1 MATVRVPIE
10 PTLLVWARSRG
21 NRDDDAMRRKFA
33 KWDRWVAGEEHP
45 TLKQAQ
51 DLARFSHV
59 PFGMLLLPRPPRS
72 ELPIPDFRRG
82 RGALAEPS
90 QNLLDIIH
98 LAQRR
103 QDWYRDHLQ
112 QVGADEL
119 TFVGSGR
126 DRPVDE
132 VAAAI
137 RSAFD
142 FDMPRRGLRSADDAR
157 KHLVRKFEELGGLV
171 SVSSMVGND
180 THRSLDPEEVQGFTL
195 HDRIAPYVFVNAA
208 DTKATQV
215 FSLLHELAH
224 VWHGDTGLSAEG
236 FGGEGDGLEAW
247 CNKVAAEAAVPKADL
262 RTRFDPAA
270 ADLTRELDR
279 LAKAY
284 LCSTVV
290 ILLRLRDTN
299 LLRGVDFDAAYRA
312 EVDRLSEFK
321 AGRGDGGGDFYLNQ
335 PYRIGET
342 LSRTLIRDALAGRT
356 PFTEAM
362 SLMSFS
368 NMSVFDKYA
377 AHLGE
382 A

>member
-1 MATVRVPIE
+1 MATVRVPIA
-10 PTLLVWARSRG
+10 PDLLRWARSRG
-21 NRDDDAMRRKFA
+21 GHDDVAMRQKFPQ
-33 KWDRWVAGEEHP
+33 WDRWLADDQRP

-59 PFGMLLLPRPPRS
+59 PFGMLLLPQPPRS

-82 RGALAEPS
+82 RGALSEPS

-103 QDWYRDHLQ
+103 QDWFRERLQ
-112 QVGADEL
+112 QAGADEL
-119 TFVGSGR
+119 PFVGSGR

-132 VAAAI
+132 VATAI
-137 RSAFD
+137 RRALD
-142 FDMPRRGLRSADDAR
+142 FEVPRTGMRSADEAR
-157 KHLVRKFEELGGLV
+157 KHLLGKFEELGGLV

-180 THRSLDPEEVQGFTL
+180 THRGLDPEEVQGFTL
-195 HDRIAPYVFVNAA
+195 HDRLVPYVFVNAA
-208 DTKATQV
+208 DSKATQV
-215 FSLLHELAH
+215 FSFLHELAH

-236 FGGEGDGLEAW
+236 FGSDGDGVEAW
-247 CNKVAAEAAVPKADL
+247 CNRVAAEVAVPQADL
-262 RTRFDPAA
+262 RVRFNPAA

-279 LAKAY
+279 LARTY

-299 LLRGVDFDAAYRA
+299 LLPDIDFDAVYRA
-312 EVDRLSEFK
+312 EIDRLAQFRARS
-321 AGRGDGGGDFYLNQ
+321 GDGGGDFYLNQ

-342 LSRTLIRDALAGRT
+342 LSRALIRDALSGQT

-362 SLMSFS
+362 SLMSFRS
-368 NMSVFDKYA
+368 MSVFDKYA

>member
-1 MATVRVPIE
+1 MATVRVPIA
-10 PTLLVWARSRG
+10 PPLLAWARSRG
-21 NRDDDAMRRKFA
+21 RHDDDAMRRKFA
-33 KWDRWVAGEEHP
+33 MWDHWLAGDEHP

-59 PFGMLLLPRPPRS
+59 PFGMLLLPQPPRS

-82 RGALAEPS
+82 RGALTEPS

-103 QDWYRDHLQ
+103 QDWFREHLQ
-112 QVGADEL
+112 QLGADEL
-119 TFVGSGR
+119 PFVGSGR
-126 DRPVDE
+126 NRSVDE
-132 VAAAI
+132 VAAEI
-137 RSAFD
+137 RKVLD
-142 FDMPRRGLRSADDAR
+142 FGVPRIGMRSADDAR
-157 KHLVRKFEELGGLV
+157 KHLVRKFEELGGMV

-180 THRSLDPEEVQGFTL
+180 THRGLDPDEIQGFTL
-195 HDRIAPYVFVNAA
+195 HDRLAPYVFVNAA
-208 DTKATQV
+208 DSKATQV

-236 FGGEGDGLEAW
+236 FGSDGDGVEAW
-247 CNKVAAEAAVPKADL
+247 CNRVAAEVAVPKADL
-262 RTRFDPAA
+262 RGRFDPTAP
-270 ADLTRELDR
+270 DLTRELDR
-279 LAKAY
+279 LAKTY
-284 LCSTVV
+284 HCSTVV
-290 ILLRLRDTN
+290 ILLRLRDTG
-299 LLRGVDFDAAYRA
+299 LLRGIDFDAAYRA
-312 EVDRLSEFK
+312 EVDRLAEFR
-321 AGRGDGGGDFYLNQ
+321 AGSGDGGGDFYLNQ

-342 LSRTLIRDALAGRT
+342 LSRALIRDALAGQT

-377 AHLGE
+377 TRLGE